1 MARTRYDYDRDVDE
15 PVVDRRVRGLD
26 IPATIGGFLA
36 AIATLAILGGIAGA
50 AIGGTAADQGLTG
63 NLQEIGIASLVAG
76 LVVLFVSFL
85 VGGWVAGRMSRYD
98 GGRNGA
104 FTVVWALLLGAI
116 LAGLGAM
123 LGDQYNVTARV
134 NLPGFFDAD
143 TFTASAIIGAV
154 VTLAA
159 MLLGGFLGGR
169 IGDRYH
175 RKVDDT
181 VTAPAYAP
189 AATTQPVGTYERPA
203 TDRHGFDDD
212 VVRRQDTGHTEPAP
226 TAVRGH
232 EETYHQRDER

>member
-1 MARTRYDYDRDVDE
+1 MARTRYDAE

-50 AIGGTAADQGLTG
+50 AIGGTAAEQGITG
-63 NLQEIGIASLVAG
+63 NLGEITMASLITG
-76 LVVLFVSFL
+76 LVVLFLSFL

-116 LAGLGAM
+116 LAGLGAA

-143 TFTASAIIGAV
+143 TFTASAIIGAL

-159 MLLGGFLGGR
+159 MVLGGFLGGR

-175 RKVDDT
+175 RRVDDT
-181 VTAPAYAP
+181 VATP
-189 AATTQPVGTYERPA
+189 AAYGTPVVRDDDAYR
-203 TDRHGFDDD
+203 DD
-212 VVRRQDTGHTEPAP
+212 VVHRQDTGVTQP
-226 TAVRGH
+226 TTTTTAR
-232 EETYHQRDER
+232 RDDI

>member
-1 MARTRYDYDRDVDE
+1 MARTHAYEHDVDE

-63 NLQEIGIASLVAG
+63 NLQEITIASLVTG
-76 LVVLFVSFL
+76 LVVLFLSFL

-104 FTVVWALLLGAI
+104 FIVVWALLLGAI
-116 LAGLGAM
+116 LAVLGAV

-134 NLPGFFDAD
+134 NLPGFFESD
-143 TFTASAIIGAV
+143 TFTISAIVGV
-154 VTLAA
+154 LVTLAA

-175 RKVDDT
+175 RKVDGT
-181 VTAPAYAP
+181 VSTVGTAPATAAP
-189 AATTQPVGTYERPA
+189 VATS
-203 TDRHGFDDD
+203 DRHGFERDDD
-212 VVRRQDTGHTEPAP
+212 DEVVRRQDAGETEPAR
-226 TAVRGH
+226 TVVRGH
-232 EETYHQRDER
+232 EETYHRRDES